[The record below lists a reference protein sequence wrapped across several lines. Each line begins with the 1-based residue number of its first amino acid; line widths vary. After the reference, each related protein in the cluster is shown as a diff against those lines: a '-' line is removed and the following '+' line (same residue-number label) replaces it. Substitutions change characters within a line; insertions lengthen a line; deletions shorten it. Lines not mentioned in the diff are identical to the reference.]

1 MTYRSDDVGT
11 VLVFSIN
18 SLLLSDSGK
27 LVELQPTL
35 PMLIDGRASA
45 WFDQA
50 TAMLGI
56 RANGVCRARGRRL
69 DVFFHDD
76 RLVNLRR
83 QIGSGAIK

>member
-1 MTYRSDDVGT
+1 MTYRSEDVGT
-11 VLVFSIN
+11 VLVSSIN
-18 SLLLSDSGK
+18 SLTTGK

-69 DVFFHDD
+69 DVFFHDG